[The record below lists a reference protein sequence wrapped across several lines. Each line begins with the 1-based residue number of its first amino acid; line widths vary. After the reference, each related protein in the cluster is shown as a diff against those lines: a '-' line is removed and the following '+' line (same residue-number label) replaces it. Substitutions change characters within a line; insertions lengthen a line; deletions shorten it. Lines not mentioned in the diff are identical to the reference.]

1 MYLLTSVLERMGWT
15 CALYLQ
21 SLIQADKNLRL
32 KTFLSSTGWT
42 RLFALQQDCFT
53 ATSNINQLPL
63 LQPASRIYQ
72 IALQL
77 FKLTQSI
84 WMTDWGCPSYFLPC
98 LFVMRKNSKPCCLI
112 TGGCNQSERGQNSK
126 SRLREREKKKKRQR
140 INGMETSSET
150 FFILVFKEFF
160 IWRKLKKVN

>member
-15 CALYLQ
+15 CVLYLQ

-126 SRLREREKKKKRQR
+126 SRLRERGKKKRGKESMGWKLVLKPFSFLFLR
-140 INGMETSSET
+140 SFSSE
-150 FFILVFKEFF
+150 ES
-160 IWRKLKKVN
+160 